1 MMWLVLITVT
11 LLLPLSGKV
20 QTTTYNVTFQ
30 IAVLLPTDPQLPYD
44 MEEVKPAIQLASDEV
59 IRRSLL
65 TNQYPFDVRYGNTN
79 SSYITGPLIAIDFY
93 AKHQADVFL
102 GPVDGPGL
110 AAVARYSP
118 HWRIPVI
125 SPGGGF
131 NYHFDN
137 KREYQLLTR
146 MLHSS
151 KTILHFISRAILPH
165 FNWTSVRIIA
175 ERNVV
180 EAQSECYMLMG
191 ALCRELGNPN
201 NKGESKD
208 TCSHS
213 IFDVDR
219 KNETKE
225 KLRKTLDEAKV
236 EARILF
242 VCMDSNLFRDFLLMA
257 SDLNMINGEY
267 VFVYLDIFRLMRK
280 DMNLISWYKKGVSEA
295 ENDKARRAFE
305 TVLILAVKRPD
316 TERYQEFSHQV
327 NALRNRTNTS
337 GTSMAELVNPY
348 VATFYDAVLL
358 YAYGLNRTIESNQNY
373 RDGFSVVRKMWNL
386 SFEGSNGI
394 VQISETGDRVSDYS
408 LFDLNPKSGDFEEVG
423 TYFGVNSSF
432 IQLKDIYWIDEVKK
446 TPVDVPPCGFDGRKC
461 YVYKNPA
468 LPWIY
473 FTASVTSV
481 VFILTIIAFWYFKR
495 VSFEAQLKA
504 MNWIIEPDDLFSMED
519 LGVKYKLLKRERHKR
534 GSVHHTPLSDE
545 DNDTENGAA
554 VKTARFKGSIVELKL
569 IQHKTR
575 IDINRLLLMEVKTIK
590 DMQSEYLVRFIG
602 ACLDPPCLV
611 NEFCSKGS
619 LQQLLENSQ
628 IRLDDMFKYSIIHD
642 IVKGIM
648 YVHNSDLQAHG
659 SLKSTNCL
667 VGSRFVVK
675 ISDYGIPSLRCSLHQ
690 KYPANSDAYYKSLLW
705 SAPEIIRDPHAPIQ
719 GSQKGDAYSFSI
731 ILHEI
736 IYRRGLFAT
745 NETGVTP
752 KEIFHSIKSGNETRP
767 PFLGDNTLYEIGYL
781 MKRCWQENPAD
792 RPDFTSILNTIKKL
806 SKKFDNENLVDNL
819 LQRME
824 QYTNNLEELVKER
837 TNDYLLE
844 KRKAEEL
851 LYRLL
856 PQTVTAE
863 LMAGKQ
869 VTAESFEAVTI
880 YFSDIVGFTR
890 ISAESTPLQI
900 VSLLNDLYTCFDS
913 IIEAFDVYKVETIGD
928 AYMVVSGLPTRN
940 GDLHAREISRMALT
954 ILDAVIHFRIRHRP
968 DEQLKI
974 RIGLHSGPC
983 VAGVVGLKMPRYCLF
998 GDTVNVASRME
1009 SNGQPLRIHMS
1020 PTTKGL
1026 LDKFQ
1031 TFIIK
1036 ARGQVNLKGKG
1047 EMLTYWLLGERDG
1060 LQVPFSN
1067 DSDIIDNQNK
1077 TETLSS
1083 DQ

>member
-1 MMWLVLITVT
+1 MQFLSIIVMFLLGTV
-11 LLLPLSGKV
+11 KIHFCN
-20 QTTTYNVTFQ
+20 TTVQ
-30 IAVLLPTDPQLPYD
+30 IAVLLPTDPQLPFA
-44 MEEVKPAIQLASDEV
+44 MQKVKPAIDLAVLE
-59 IRRSLL
+59 IQKRGLL
-65 TNQYPFDVRYGNTN
+65 LNRKSFDVRYGDTN
-79 SSYITGPLIAIDFY
+79 SSYIVGPLLAIDFY
-93 AKHQADVFL
+93 ANRQAHVFL

-110 AAVARYSP
+110 AAVSRYSP

-151 KTILHFISRAILPH
+151 KTIVHFISRVILPH

-191 ALCRELGNPN
+191 ALCRTLRNPN
-201 NKGESKD
+201 SKGESKD

-225 KLRKTLDEAKV
+225 KLRKTLNDAKT

-242 VCMDSNLFRDFLLMA
+242 ICMDSLLFRDFLLMA
-257 SDLNMINGEY
+257 YDLDMINGEY

-280 DMNLISWYKKGVSEA
+280 DMNLIGWYKNDSSEA
-295 ENDKARRAFE
+295 ENSKARRAFE
-305 TVLILAVKRPD
+305 TVLILAVKKPD
-316 TERYQEFSHQV
+316 TERYRHFSYQV
-327 NALRNRTNTS
+327 NTLQGGINNDS
-337 GTSMAELVNPY
+337 SSMEKLVNPY

-358 YAYGLNRTIESNQNY
+358 YAYGLNRTIEAHENAS
-373 RDGFSVVRKMWNL
+373 DGFAVVHKMWNV

-408 LFDLNPKSGDFEEVG
+408 LFDLNTKNGQFEEVG

-432 IQLKDIYWIDEVKK
+432 ILSKDIYWIDEVKK
-446 TPVDVPPCGFDGRKC
+446 TPVDVPPCGFDGSKC
-461 YVYKNPA
+461 FVHKNPA

-481 VFILTIIAFWYFKR
+481 IIVLIIAAFWYFKR
-495 VSFEAQLKA
+495 VSFEAQLRA
-504 MNWIIEPDDLFSMED
+504 MNWIIEPDDLFTMED
-519 LGVKYKLLKRERHKR
+519 IGINKYKQIKRGDRHKR
-534 GSVHHTPLSDE
+534 ASMHHIALFEE
-545 DNDTENGAA
+545 DNDTENGAP
-554 VKTARFKGSIVELKL
+554 VKTARFKGSIVALKL
-569 IQHKTR
+569 VQNKSR
-575 IDINRLLLMEVKTIK
+575 IDVNRLLLMEIKTIK
-590 DMQSEYLVRFIG
+590 DMQSEYLLRFIG
-602 ACLDPPCLV
+602 ACIDPACLV
-611 NEFCSKGS
+611 NEYCSKGN
-619 LQQLLENSQ
+619 LQDLLENPQ
-628 IRLDDMFKYSIIHD
+628 IKLDDMFKYSIIHD
-642 IVKGIM
+642 IVKGIL
-648 YVHNSDLQAHG
+648 YIHNSDLQSHG
-659 SLKSTNCL
+659 NLKSTNCL

-675 ISDYGIPSLRCSLHQ
+675 ISDYGVPSLRCPLHQ
-690 KYPANSDAYYKSLLW
+690 KHPPNSEQYYKSLLW
-705 SAPEIIRDPHAPIQ
+705 SPPEVIRDLHAPVL
-719 GSQKGDAYSFSI
+719 GTQKGDVYSFSI

-736 IYRRGLFAT
+736 IYRRGLFAI
-745 NETGVTP
+745 NETSVAP
-752 KEIFHSIKSGNETRP
+752 KEIFLSIKSGNEIRP
-767 PFLGDNTLYEIGYL
+767 PFLGENTLFEIGNL
-781 MKRCWQENPAD
+781 MKRCWQEIPTD
-792 RPDFTSILNTIKKL
+792 RPDFTSVFNTIKKL
-806 SKKFDNENLVDNL
+806 SKKYDNENLVDNL

-837 TNDYLLE
+837 TNDYLVE
-844 KRKAEEL
+844 KKKAEEL

-856 PQTVTAE
+856 PQSVTTE

-869 VTAESFEAVTI
+869 VTAESFECVTI
-880 YFSDIVGFTR
+880 YFSDIVGFTK

-1009 SNGQPLRIHMS
+1009 SNGQALRIHVS
-1020 PTTKGL
+1020 PFTKNL

-1031 TFIIK
+1031 TFLFE
-1036 ARGQVNLKGKG
+1036 ARGEVNLKGKG
-1047 EMLTYWLLGERDG
+1047 DMLTYWLLGERDG

-1067 DSDIIDNQNK
+1067 DSDLNDNK
-1077 TETLSS
+1077 HTVEK
-1083 DQ
+1083 